1 MTDRTPNDRQ
11 PLVEPAPC
19 PRPQR
24 RQILLGASLAGL
36 LQACGGGGGGGEAPV
51 PPPSPTP
58 APPAPTPPAP
68 TPPAPTPPAPTPPA
82 PTPPAPSPGSAP
94 FWASYGGNAQHQAQ
108 TRIATQ
114 PLQRIVWSTPVD
126 LAPPYRAGGFLLI
139 HYGTPVISGGNTVL
153 VPVKTTSVGD
163 FEVQARKA
171 SDGSLLWTLKSDY
184 LLPASSWTPSWNI
197 ALDVKGRLFAP
208 AAGGRLLI
216 RDGVDS
222 ASGTVQTL
230 AFYGNAA
237 FEADSANYRDK
248 LRINTPLTLDGQ
260 GTVFFGFSAKAGA
273 PGGLKGGIVRLAA
286 DGTSI
291 WKSAAELSSDAAMFQ
306 TAMNAAPALSLD
318 EKTLYIAVNSDPA
331 ISSMQ
336 TGYLLALDASTLA
349 LKAKQRLI
357 NPATDLPARLSDS
370 ATASPTVG
378 PDGDVFYGV
387 LENTRTDH
395 NGRGWLLHF
404 NADLS
409 QLKTPGSFGW
419 DDTPSIVP
427 AGAVPSY
434 AGASSYLLLVKY
446 NNYYGIGSGDGQNK
460 MAVLDPQASQ
470 TDPINASVTVM
481 KEVLTIV
488 GPTADADTP
497 GGVREWCVNT
507 AVIDVKGQSALVNNE
522 DGVLYRWDFVNNR
535 FSESVKLNAGIG
547 QAYTPTVAGPDG
559 LVYSINGA
567 QLHAVGR

>member
-1 MTDRTPNDRQ
+1 MTEHLDSCAPPQ
-11 PLVEPAPC
+11 PSPC

-24 RQILLGASLAGL
+24 RQLLLGAGLAGL
-36 LQACGGGGGGGEAPV
+36 LQACGGGGGSEPAPVPTPAPV
-51 PPPSPTP
+51 PP
-58 APPAPTPPAP
+58 API
-68 TPPAPTPPAPTPPA
+68 PPA
-82 PTPPAPSPGSAP
+82 PTPPAPSPATAP
-94 FWASYGGNAQHQAQ
+94 FWANYGGNAQHQAQ
-108 TRIATQ
+108 TLIATQ
-114 PLQRIVWSTPVD
+114 ALQRIVWSTPVD

-153 VPVKTTSVGD
+153 VPVKTTSAGD

-171 SDGSLLWTLKSDY
+171 TDGSLLWTLKSDY

-197 ALDVKGRLFAP
+197 GLDFKGRLFAP

-216 RDGVDS
+216 RDAVDS
-222 ASGTVQTL
+222 TSASVQTL

-237 FEADSANYRDK
+237 FDADSVNYRDK
-248 LRINTPLTLDGQ
+248 IRINTPLSLDSQ
-260 GTVFFGFSAKAGA
+260 GTVFFGFTAKAGA
-273 PGGLKGGIVRLAA
+273 PGGLQGGIVRVAA
-286 DGTSI
+286 DGKAL
-291 WKSAAELSSDAAMFQ
+291 WKSAAELSGDANMFQ
-306 TAMNAAPALSLD
+306 TAMNAAPALSVD

-331 ISSMQ
+331 SANMQ
-336 TGYLLALDASTLA
+336 NGYLLALDAGTLT
-349 LKAKQRLI
+349 LKAKRRLI
-357 NPATDLPARLSDS
+357 NPATDLIARVSDS
-370 ATASPTVG
+370 STASPTVG

-387 LENTRTDH
+387 LENSRLDH

-409 QLKTPGSFGW
+409 LLKTPGSFGW
-419 DDTPSIVP
+419 DDTASIVP
-427 AGAVPSY
+427 TSAVPGYS
-434 AGASSYLLLVKY
+434 GASSYLLLVKY
-446 NNYYGIGSGDGQNK
+446 NNYFGIGTGDGQNK
-460 MAVLDPQASQ
+460 MALLDPQASQ
-470 TDPINASVTVM
+470 ADPISPAVTVM

-488 GPTADADTP
+488 GPTVDAETP

-507 AVIDVKGQSALVNNE
+507 AVVDVKGQSALVNNE
-522 DGVLYRWDFVNNR
+522 DGTLYRWDFRSNR